1 MCVLTTTKAIILPIK
16 YLNGV
21 YLVEIQWHDQ
31 NIVVIVCFA
40 KSQLFQGT
48 SKPQN

>member
-31 NIVVIVCFA
+31 NNSMFC
-40 KSQLFQGT
+40 
-48 SKPQN
+48 